1 MKILD
6 SNIIIYSYSEAYKY
20 LRELVWSDDASASE
34 ISRLEV
40 LGYHGLS
47 EKESQ
52 YHKDAFLVLKTHKID
67 SQVLDQA
74 IRSRRDHKMKLGDSI
89 VAATALVHGLEVYTR
104 NTADF
109 LKIPGL
115 KVVNPIL

>member
-6 SNIIIYSYSEAYKY
+6 SNILIYSFGDDFRY
-20 LRELVWSDDASASE
+20 LRPLILEQDTFVSE
-34 ISRLEV
+34 ITRLEV
-40 LGYHGLS
+40 LGFHGLS
-47 EKESQ
+47 KSEEA
-52 YHKDAFLVLKTHKID
+52 YFTEMFLEVRILEID
-67 SQVLDQA
+67 IPTIDEA
-74 IRSRRDHKMKLGDSI
+74 IRLRRDFKMKLGDSI
-89 VAATALVHGLEVYTR
+89 VAATALVHGLEVYSR

>member
-6 SNIIIYSYSEAYKY
+6 SNILIYSYSEAYKY
-20 LRELVWSDDASASE
+20 LRELIWSDDASASE
-34 ISRLEV
+34 IPRLEV
-40 LGYHGLS
+40 LGYHGLT

-52 YHKDAFLVLKTHKID
+52 YHKDAFLILKTYEID
-67 SQVLDQA
+67 IRVLDQA
-74 IRSRRDHKMKLGDSI
+74 IHLRRDHKMKLGDSI
-89 VAATALVHGLEVYTR
+89 VAATALVHGLEIYTR